1 MGCAIEGCYG
11 KRSGESCSCKRQVS
25 KNSSKCQDSCVF
37 LWFMYMDGLEVRI
50 IFSDLLQDCLLEF
63 FFRRFQLIFFFPIC
77 YIPSHFSGPQELS
90 PAPFQALPRCWD

>member
-1 MGCAIEGCYG
+1 MGCTIEGCYG

-63 FFRRFQLIFFFPIC
+63 FSVVFN
-77 YIPSHFSGPQELS
+77 
-90 PAPFQALPRCWD
+90 